1 VAPIQVRT
9 DVLPHG
15 SKLSKS
21 ALGRRMMIWN
31 VQLSWIFYGVSMSA
45 DGTDRMKLQSFKIAI
60 DAPIWLSDWA
70 DELCL
75 LRNEQ

>member
-1 VAPIQVRT
+1 
-9 DVLPHG
+9 
-15 SKLSKS
+15 
-21 ALGRRMMIWN
+21 MMIWN